1 VIEDTH
7 NEYMMYFIKLISV
20 IKHVI
25 SRYTGIYSCVLHGE
39 RTEMLEWVCVCV
51 CVCVYL
57 TFRRGEEANFGS
69 HQCLNS
75 LGRSPPALIS
85 VRILDEYLC
94 VLVSC

>member
-1 VIEDTH
+1 
-7 NEYMMYFIKLISV
+7 
-20 IKHVI
+20 
-25 SRYTGIYSCVLHGE
+25 
-39 RTEMLEWVCVCV
+39 VCV
-51 CVCVYL
+51 

-69 HQCLNS
+69 HQC